1 MDRVISE
8 RELAVIAKDHI
19 ANWRSLAP
27 FLGLTVAKEEEI
39 VRSNPGDYGMQ
50 KRVCLLTWRQMMG
63 VGATYRAFIS
73 AAEEAGN
80 QQLADT
86 VRELCIHTRGM
97 VEIHSDIVEDT
108 GRVSIETL

>member
-27 FLGLTVAKEEEI
+27 FLGLTVAKEEEV

-63 VGATYRAFIS
+63 VQATYHAFIS

-86 VRELCIHTRGM
+86 VRELCSHTRGT
-97 VEIHSDIVEDT
+97 VEIHSHTIEDT
-108 GRVSIETL
+108 GRVFIG